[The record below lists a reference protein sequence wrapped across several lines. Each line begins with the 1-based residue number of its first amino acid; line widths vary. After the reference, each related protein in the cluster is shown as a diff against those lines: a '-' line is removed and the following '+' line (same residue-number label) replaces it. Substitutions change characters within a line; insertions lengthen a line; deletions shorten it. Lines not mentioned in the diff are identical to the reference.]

1 MTDIKT
7 VKLGDL
13 LIDEHLFTKLYGL
26 TDRVLSWPSEKE
38 NEGSAELSGDLI
50 WYLFCNLTFEKCK
63 TAEGHS
69 GWVITIKGS

>member
-13 LIDEHLFTKLYGL
+13 LIDEHPFTKLYGL

-38 NEGSAELSGDLI
+38 NEGSA
-50 WYLFCNLTFEKCK
+50 
-63 TAEGHS
+63 
-69 GWVITIKGS
+69 